1 RNDKRFPATLKGKW
15 STEWITNATRRGKKG
30 LLRKKQALGGFL
42 PRACRFDAY
51 PVPYSRVDDRRKA
64 R

>member
-1 RNDKRFPATLKGKW
+1 MVQRVDH
-15 STEWITNATRRGKKG
+15 ECNAKGKKG
-30 LLRKKQALGGFL
+30 LLREKQALGGFL